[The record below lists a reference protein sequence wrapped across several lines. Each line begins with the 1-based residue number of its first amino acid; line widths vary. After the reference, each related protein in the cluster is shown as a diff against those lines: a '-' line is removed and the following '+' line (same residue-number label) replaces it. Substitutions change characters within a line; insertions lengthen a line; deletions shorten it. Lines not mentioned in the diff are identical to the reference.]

1 MPKDSL
7 KKDHQ
12 VSVIETIL
20 TLQDEFKGII
30 LNIIGAFDKDQCF
43 PPFKGIVLET
53 NLKPA
58 IGYIRYSDKKQDGNN
73 SIIIQKR
80 QIENKANQEGY
91 YIILWCMDK
100 AVSATHKDAIN
111 RPWMKVLFECA
122 SSEIFAGAIFFC
134 EESRVSRQV
143 KDFVRDAHDPLKEDK
158 PTLKFFST
166 SEPGEWNPSKP
177 HIQAKLLIY
186 RDESAYKKDR
196 TIRYQQSCLYP
207 SDGQKPTRP
216 GSQLPYG
223 YAKDEN
229 GEVVIDNTENKA
241 DIVYLIHYL
250 SSFGY
255 SNKFIAT
262 LLEEGGI
269 PSPKGKTWV
278 ASMIDKITQNLFYQG
293 HLTWNVRQSRSNSA
307 RNEIDQIDLFQN
319 NHKAI
324 IPLHLAETV
333 KQMKIFKNQY
343 GRNMDTPFTL
353 KNLLEC
359 KNCNAPLT
367 SKNFTSGKSKS
378 DIQKY
383 VYRCAN
389 CKKFVAAEKVHDFV
403 FKKIFEHLSKNSI
416 VMKKEA
422 VNMLKKWKKILR
434 QKQDNVTKAIQHV
447 KEQERFVVN
456 VTTPEE
462 MELANSIAFTHNRL
476 SEKGSELE
484 ELSEKIEKLLNPSE
498 LDIIFMNFFDHT
510 SNTLNDLEL
519 RSLSLFLI
527 DKVEL
532 NLTTMNAS
540 IDYRITPF
548 IDLEKWIS
556 HITADLAV

>member
-1 MPKDSL
+1 LPKKSIT
-7 KKDHQ
+7 KDHQ
-12 VSVIETIL
+12 ISVIETIL
-20 TLQDEFKGII
+20 SLQDEFKDVIE
-30 LNIIGAFDKDQCF
+30 NIIGVFDYDQCF
-43 PPFKGIVLET
+43 PPFKGVPLET

-73 SIIIQKR
+73 SIAIQKR

-91 YIILWCMDK
+91 HIILWCMDK

-122 SSEIFAGAIFFC
+122 SSEKFAGAIFFC

-143 KDFVRDAHDPLKEDK
+143 KDFVRDVHDPLKEDK

-166 SEPGEWNPSKP
+166 SEPGEWDPSKP

-196 TIRYQQSCLYP
+196 TIRYQQNCLYP
-207 SDGQKPTRP
+207 SEGQKPTRP
-216 GSQLPYG
+216 GSPLPYG

-241 DIVYLIHYL
+241 DIVYLINYM
-250 SSFGY
+250 SSLGY
-255 SNKFIAT
+255 SNNFIAA
-262 LLEEGGI
+262 LLNECNI
-269 PSPKGKTWV
+269 PSPKGKKWI
-278 ASMIDKITQNLFYQG
+278 ASMIDKILQNLFYQG

-307 RNEIDQIDLFQN
+307 KNEIYQIDLFEN
-319 NHKAI
+319 NHDAI

-333 KQMKIFKNQY
+333 KQMKIFKSQF

-359 KNCNAPLT
+359 KNCNAALT
-367 SKNFTSGKSKS
+367 SKNFTPGQSKS
-378 DIQKY
+378 NQQKY

-389 CKKFVAAEKVHDFV
+389 CKKFVATEKVHDIV
-403 FKKIFEHLSKNSI
+403 FKKVFEHLSKNSI

-422 VNMLKKWKKILR
+422 VNMLKRWKKILK
-434 QKQDNVTKAIQHV
+434 QKQDIVTKTIQHV

-462 MELANSIAFTHNRL
+462 MELATSITFTNNLLFERA
-476 SEKGSELE
+476 SELE
-484 ELSEKIEKLLNPSE
+484 ELSKKIEKLLNSSE
-498 LDIIFMNFFDHT
+498 LDTLFMNFFDHT
-510 SNTLNDLEL
+510 SKSLNNLEL

-540 IDYRITPF
+540 VDYRITPF
-548 IDLEKWIS
+548 IDLEKWIR

>member
-1 MPKDSL
+1 LPKKSIT
-7 KKDHQ
+7 KDHQ
-12 VSVIETIL
+12 ESVIETIL
-20 TLQDEFKGII
+20 TLQDEFKDVIE
-30 LNIIGAFDKDQCF
+30 NIIGVFDYDQCF
-43 PPFKGIVLET
+43 PPFKGVPLET

-73 SIIIQKR
+73 SIAIQKR

-91 YIILWCMDK
+91 HIILWCMDK

-122 SSEIFAGAIFFC
+122 SSEKFAGAIFFC

-143 KDFVRDAHDPLKEDK
+143 KDFVRDVHDPLKEDK

-166 SEPGEWNPSKP
+166 SEPGEWDPSKP

-196 TIRYQQSCLYP
+196 AIRYQQSCLYP

-216 GSQLPYG
+216 GSPLPYG

-229 GEVVIDNTENKA
+229 GEVVIDNTEHKA

-250 SSFGY
+250 YSIGY
-255 SNKFIAT
+255 SNNFIAAF
-262 LLEEGGI
+262 LKECDI
-269 PSPKGKTWV
+269 PSPKGKTWG
-278 ASMIDKITQNLFYQG
+278 ASMIDKIIQNLFYQG
-293 HLTWNVRQSRSNSA
+293 HLTWNVRQSRTNSA
-307 RNEIDQIDLFQN
+307 KNKLDQIDLFEN
-319 NHKAI
+319 NHAAI
-324 IPLHLAETV
+324 VPLHLAETV
-333 KQMKIFKNQY
+333 KQMKIFKTQF

-359 KNCNAPLT
+359 KSCNAPLI
-367 SKNFTSGKSKS
+367 SKNFTPGQSKS
-378 DIQKY
+378 TQQKY
-383 VYRCAN
+383 VYRCTN
-389 CKKFVAAEKVHDFV
+389 CKKFVDAEKVHDIV
-403 FKKIFEHLSKNSI
+403 FKKVFEHLSKNSI

-422 VNMLKKWKKILR
+422 VNMLKKWKTTLK
-434 QKQDNVTKAIQHV
+434 QKQNNVSETIQHV
-447 KEQERFVVN
+447 KDQERFVVN

-462 MELANSIAFTHNRL
+462 RELTNSIAITLNQL
-476 SEKGSELE
+476 SEKAIELAD
-484 ELSEKIEKLLNPSE
+484 LSEKIEKLLDSSE
-498 LDIIFMNFFDHT
+498 LDILFISFFDHK
-510 SNTLNDLEL
+510 SNSLNDLEL

-532 NLTTMNAS
+532 NLTTINAS

-548 IDLEKWIS
+548 VDLEKWIS